1 MHDFKID
8 NLNKIK
14 FFIHC
19 VIPSIVWSHTESEFP
34 TFPRDRN
41 VDWDRD
47 RDGNTN
53 WEIRRTS
60 RYPGEI
66 PIPVPIPVPITQEGW
81 KFHLRLFGVDL
92 SGPER
97 G

>member
-34 TFPRDRN
+34 TFSLGTGMSTGIGTGMGTRIGKS
-41 VDWDRD
+41 
-47 RDGNTN
+47 DGHPD
-53 WEIRRTS
+53 IRGKSLYLSPFQSTS
-60 RYPGEI
+60 
-66 PIPVPIPVPITQEGW
+66 QS
-81 KFHLRLFGVDL
+81 LRKVGNSI